1 VNAGVIAK
9 LVGNGNYWLWRL
21 RWTN

>member
-1 VNAGVIAK
+1 VNAGVIEK
-9 LVGNGNYWLWRL
+9 LVGNVNYWLWRL